1 MEGFILGRVY
11 LSFKIF
17 VLDLL
22 GNFFL
27 TSSFR
32 FFSLIFIL
40 KIVAKGSWTP
50 WYLIIFRLNIISCIL
65 SQQAKNFLAFVF
77 IGRGFVFSFS
87 PSLIFRILAE
97 VLNLAD

>member
-1 MEGFILGRVY
+1 MKDLILGRVH

-17 VLDLL
+17 VLNLL

-32 FFSLIFIL
+32 FFSLIFII

-50 WYLIIFRLNIISCIL
+50 GYLILFRLNIISCIL
-65 SQQAKNFLAFVF
+65 SQQAKNFLALVFV
-77 IGRGFVFSFS
+77 GRVFVFSFI
-87 PSLIFRILAE
+87 PSLRFRVLTE